1 MGKLK
6 DYEGQSE
13 SNTSYILSPNI
24 PFLFYGNNHYI
35 SEVLEHN
42 HNSHNC
48 FARHL
53 VAALEYIYNKL

>member
-24 PFLFYGNNHYI
+24 PFLFYGNNHHI

-42 HNSHNC
+42 HIIIVTTV
-48 FARHL
+48 L
-53 VAALEYIYNKL
+53 LDTW